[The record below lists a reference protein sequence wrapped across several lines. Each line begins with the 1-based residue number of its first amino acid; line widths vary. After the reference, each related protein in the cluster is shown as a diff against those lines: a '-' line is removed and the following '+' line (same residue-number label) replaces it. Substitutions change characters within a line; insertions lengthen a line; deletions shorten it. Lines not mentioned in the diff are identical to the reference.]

1 MPHSLSR
8 RQFLRSAGGITF
20 LALSPVGRGLFAAT
34 DAPVALPLF
43 TALPYVQPGPNGQLK
58 AGAEAVRLA
67 WQTEPREADFTVE
80 FGRDDKYGR
89 TAAVARTQRSYP
101 AGVEPAGRYNYV
113 VTFEQLDLATEYHY
127 RVKGNGTV
135 IATGY
140 FTTRQPRGGKIRFAA
155 FGDNCNGDPSD
166 HAIAYQ
172 VYQAHPD
179 FVMNT
184 GDNVYENGLDSQY
197 SNYFF
202 PIFNADVAALDKG
215 GPLLR
220 SVPFYTVIANHDL
233 NTTDPVTKHPCA
245 NFDLHPDALAYY
257 TNFHLPLNGPK
268 VNHPTTTRGDAARL
282 ADFQACAGERFP
294 RMANYSYDYGD
305 AHFLCLDANTYVD
318 ATDEDLQAWVK
329 ADLAATDAKWK
340 IIVYHQPAF
349 NAGAQHY
356 KEQQMRPLCPLF
368 EAHGV
373 DLVLSGHEHI
383 YQRNRP
389 LTFAPGDLTRARVV
403 FSSDR
408 LVPGKFTLDLDFD
421 GEKVTKPKGILY
433 ITTGAGGKKLYDP
446 GFTDAPA
453 KWLHKEDNN
462 EPYAVKM
469 NTDKY
474 SFSLFE
480 IDGGVLTMR
489 QIDQNGV
496 EIDRMKVT
504 KS

>member
-1 MPHSLSR
+1 MTPHLSR

-20 LALSPVGRGLFAAT
+20 LALTPVGRGLFAAT
-34 DAPVALPLF
+34 NTPAALPLF
-43 TALPYVQPGPNGQLK
+43 TALPYVQPGPDSQLK
-58 AGAEAVRLA
+58 PGAETVRLA
-67 WQTEPREADFTVE
+67 WQTEPVKAHFTVE
-80 FGRDDKYGR
+80 FGRTENYGR
-89 TAAVARTQRSYP
+89 TAAVPYAERSYP
-101 AGVEPAGRYNYV
+101 GATPAGRYNYV
-113 VTFEQLDLATEYHY
+113 ATFDQLELGTEYHY
-127 RVKGNGTV
+127 RVKGNGAV

-197 SNYFF
+197 SSYFF

-220 SVPFYTVIANHDL
+220 SVPFYSVIANHDL
-233 NTTDPVTKHPCA
+233 NTTDPATGHPCA
-245 NFDLHPDALAYY
+245 DFDEHPDALAYY
-257 TNFHLPLNGPK
+257 TNFHLPLNGPT
-268 VNHPTTTRGDAARL
+268 VNHPTTTRGAADRL
-282 ADFQACAGERFP
+282 QNFRDCAQQRFP
-294 RMANYSYDYGD
+294 RMANYSYDYGN
-305 AHFLCLDANTYVD
+305 AHFICLDSNTYID
-318 ATDEDLQAWVK
+318 ATDADLQAWIA

-340 IIVYHQPAF
+340 IAVYHQPPF
-349 NAGAQHY
+349 NAGAKHY

-368 EAHGV
+368 EAHKV

-389 LTFAPGDLTRARVV
+389 LTFAPADLSRAHALY
-403 FSSDR
+403 SSDR
-408 LVPGKFTLDLDFD
+408 LIPGKITLDLDFD
-421 GEKVTKPKGILY
+421 GEKVTKPKGIIYL
-433 ITTGAGGKKLYDP
+433 TTGAGGKKLYDP
-446 GFTDAPA
+446 GYTNDPT
-453 KWLHKEDNN
+453 KWLHAEDNN
-462 EPYAVKM
+462 VPYAVKM

-480 IDGGVLTMR
+480 IDGDVLTMK
-489 QIDQNGV
+489 QIDQDGS

-504 KS
+504 KA